1 MQAEHLSAQL
11 FKIVAQP
18 DAVRHYRFKQF
29 EEKWALIATQFP
41 RITKDGADYAALQD
55 VHQGLTYIVDP
66 GSDFEPPEWL
76 VAVMW
81 LLHGDCYIEMVNSW
95 PPTAGT
101 SAPALRCKFD
111 AEFERLTDSQRRKF
125 RHSVQLLLHP
135 DKTSNFPNTFC
146 RTLASKMYTEVC
158 TQMDKLLKLLMP
170 DEDDEEW

>member
-66 GSDFEPPEWL
+66 GYFEPPEWL

-111 AEFERLTDSQRRKF
+111 AEFERLTDSQRRRF
-125 RHSVQLLLHP
+125 RHRVQLLLHP
-135 DKTSNFPNTFC
+135 DKTSTFPNKFC
-146 RTLASKMYTEVC
+146 RTLASKMHTEVC
-158 TQMDKLLKLLMP
+158 TQMDELEKP
-170 DEDDEEW
+170 TSEEW